1 MDTATGLVGGT
12 SEWDIVGGS
21 AHASAGELAG
31 FVGRRSAQFVDGFSK
46 TCVEATRANV
56 RDAGE
61 ILKTTTLNAAIRS
74 EASATSDLPTFERAV
89 TAMRGDDETTRA
101 TRRRERR
108 ADLDDRSM
116 RTRTKRE

>member
-1 MDTATGLVGGT
+1 MDALSTKLSTAAAQAVDTATGLVGGT

-46 TCVEATRANV
+46 TCVEATRATV

-89 TAMRGDDETTRA
+89 TAMR
-101 TRRRERR
+101 
-108 ADLDDRSM
+108 
-116 RTRTKRE
+116 

>member
-1 MDTATGLVGGT
+1 MDALSTKLSTAAAQAVDTATGLVGGT
-12 SEWDIVGGS
+12 SEWDIVGGG

-31 FVGRRSAQFVDGFSK
+31 FVGRRSAQVVAGFSK

-89 TAMRGDDETTRA
+89 TAMR
-101 TRRRERR
+101 
-108 ADLDDRSM
+108 
-116 RTRTKRE
+116 

>member
-1 MDTATGLVGGT
+1 MDALSTKLSTAAAQAVDTATGLVGAT
-12 SEWDIVGGS
+12 SEWDIVGGG

-56 RDAGE
+56 RDAGM

-89 TAMRGDDETTRA
+89 TAMR
-101 TRRRERR
+101 
-108 ADLDDRSM
+108 
-116 RTRTKRE
+116 